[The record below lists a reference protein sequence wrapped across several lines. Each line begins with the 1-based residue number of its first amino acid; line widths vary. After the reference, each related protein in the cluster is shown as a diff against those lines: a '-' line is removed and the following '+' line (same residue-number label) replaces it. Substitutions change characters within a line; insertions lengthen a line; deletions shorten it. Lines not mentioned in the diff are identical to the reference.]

1 MFDYKF
7 KTLLAVYETGSFTKA
22 AKLLALTQP
31 AVSNQIKLIESELNI
46 KIFYRDNGILTPTSE
61 GKIVIK
67 YARRALGLYEKM
79 NTAIWDEK
87 NHRKHISVGITHTAE
102 SNRIAEVLA
111 RYCEDHQDVRLT
123 LITDSINNIYD
134 RIKTYD
140 ISFAIVDGRISESSC
155 NSILLDTDSLV
166 LAVSNNSPLARKSM
180 VTIEEL
186 KKERIILR
194 LPDSGTRN
202 LFVSHLESMNLSI
215 DDFNIYLQV
224 DNIAT
229 IKDLIRGDFGVSV
242 LAKSTCMDEVR
253 KGKLKILPIENLS
266 MIRETNIIYP
276 SDFEHIHLLQDIV
289 KIYHHIEGQF
299 EEAESYPATLGGN
312 EHENY

>member
-1 MFDYKF
+1 MFDHKYQ
-7 KTLLAVYETGSFTKA
+7 TLLTVCEQGSFTKA
-22 AKLLALTQP
+22 AKVLSLTQP
-31 AVSNQIKLIESELNI
+31 AVSNQIKTIENELNV
-46 KIFYRDNGILTPTSE
+46 KLFYRDNGTLTLTSQGE
-61 GKIVIK
+61 IVTK
-67 YARRALGLYEKM
+67 YARRALGLYDKM
-79 NTAIWDEK
+79 NTAILDQK
-87 NHRKHISVGITHTAE
+87 SHTKHISVGITHTAE
-102 SNRIAEVLA
+102 SNRIAQVLA
-111 RYCEDHQDVRLT
+111 RYCEDHHEVQLT

-140 ISFAIVDGRISESSC
+140 IFFAIVDGNIPESSC

-166 LAVSNNSPLARKSM
+166 LAVSNNNPLAKKSM

-229 IKDLIRGDFGVSV
+229 IKDLIRNDFGVSV

-253 KGKLKILPIENLS
+253 KKKMRILPIENLS

-276 SDFEHIHLLQDIV
+276 ADFEHIELLQDIV
-289 KIYHHIEGQF
+289 KIYHQVEGNT
-299 EEAESYPATLGGN
+299 ETD
-312 EHENY
+312 